1 MLIQITLSDG
11 GDLDESDGAKSI
23 LMSYIQ
29 LIFLLKTFPIAW
41 PDLFITIFRIG
52 GAITA
57 LGQHLVNLKCLSK
70 GMSEADVF
78 FHLKI
83 MSAAGPPVLL
93 LLCVVTWYL
102 VAALFRR
109 IKCCSADHPYRCCR
123 VPFCFDLTVTNLTM
137 KIKSSCVALL
147 YLLWPNICSETFSLF
162 ACRSVCDDDVMYLR
176 ADLNEVCWQA
186 GSRHLDYVLCLGIP
200 MMLLYVIGLPVSTW
214 YRVWRLQLAARSRAA
229 AQMTPEL
236 RASKRRRGSSIHY
249 VESDMNDDHKIYG
262 MFFSAFHEN
271 TWWWEST
278 IAGRKIIIAMI
289 GVFGA
294 TMGSMQVHLT
304 LMLVVVILLITAQVR
319 PFGGVESVLLQGL
332 EMASLVSIF
341 LTLWAAAVFYLYPKC
356 QDPLKPE
363 GMTLAWC
370 DTLSVTVGI
379 LDIVMVLVLIGC
391 YAWLKVRGGSDEEEQ
406 ASATNGG
413 VLTSAISESASGSAS
428 DQVGIEMP
436 ERVMTQPIDRAFNFD
451 KDDMESNPMPQREEE
466 EEEEEEE
473 SGGAGRRG
481 ITMNSGVEEKVVE
494 ISQDTSTGGAKLIKQ
509 RRLSS
514 RELMREQGLHPVKGD
529 EMTTVSIGEGDAAA
543 PIAMQKKSHWS
554 KLQTSVKATSVFKA
568 GRKKRVKR
576 LSQVVKAR
584 RNSATSAPKDEI
596 ALPPCWERVYDDAEE
611 DYYYYNSET
620 EETRWERP
628 EE

>member
-57 LGQHLVNLKCLSK
+57 LGQHLVNLKCLSND
-70 GMSEADVF
+70 MSEADVF

-186 GSRHLDYVLCLGIP
+186 GSRHLDYVLYLGIP

-229 AQMTPEL
+229 EQMTPEL

-370 DTLSVTVGI
+370 DALSVTVGTI
-379 LDIVMVLVLIGC
+379 NIVVVLVLIGC
-391 YAWLKVRGGSDEEEQ
+391 YAWLKARGGSGEEEQ
-406 ASATNGG
+406 ASTSNGG
-413 VLTSAISESASGSAS
+413 VLTSAISESASESAS
-428 DQVGIEMP
+428 ADQVGIEML
-436 ERVMTQPIDRAFNFD
+436 EQVTTQPIDRAFDFD
-451 KDDMESNPMPQREEE
+451 EDPMESNPMTQREK
-466 EEEEEEE
+466 EEEE
-473 SGGAGRRG
+473 SSGAGSRG
-481 ITMNSGVEEKVVE
+481 ITMNSDVEEKIVE

-514 RELMREQGLHPVKGD
+514 RELMREQGMHPVND
-529 EMTTVSIGEGDAAA
+529 VEVTTVPIGESDGAA
-543 PIAMQKKSHWS
+543 PIAMQENPHWS
-554 KLQTSVKATSVFKA
+554 KLKKSVHATNVFKA
-568 GRKKRVKR
+568 GGKKRAKR

-584 RNSATSAPKDEI
+584 RNSATSKSKDEI
-596 ALPPCWERVYDDAEE
+596 ALPPHWEMAYNDAGGK
-611 DYYYYNSET
+611 
-620 EETRWERP
+620 
-628 EE
+628 